1 MSMNSKTFTRCFGIP
16 GLLLCFFL
24 LIPESAAAFNP
35 PDKPILFQP
44 MFIWRTG
51 APTHQGTG
59 FFAKAPD
66 GRVAA
71 ITSSHFLDMHGPALL
86 EARWLD
92 IRTQAPVAT
101 FKLSWGPPGAGSTD
115 TPTLDLRRDYL
126 LLPVQDRVPGDQVL
140 ELDPRAQPEV
150 RERIWFPNKDKTAP
164 LGYRVVTGTV
174 VAADLKS
181 ISVMLDQPITLASQ
195 SGSPIISQAT
205 GRVIGTLSRGGR
217 ERDRT
222 LLILAPASALL
233 EALTKNDFPPLH
245 HVIGR

>member
-1 MSMNSKTFTRCFGIP
+1 
-16 GLLLCFFL
+16 
-24 LIPESAAAFNP
+24 
-35 PDKPILFQP
+35 

-59 FFAKAPD
+59 FFATAPD

-71 ITSSHFLDMHGPALL
+71 ITSSHFLDRHGPALL

-101 FKLSWGPPGAGSTD
+101 FKLSWGPPGTGSTD

-126 LLPVQDRVPGDQVL
+126 LLPVQDRVPGDLVL

-150 RERIWFPNKDKTAP
+150 KERIWFPNKDKTAP
-164 LGYRVVTGTV
+164 LGYRLVTGTV
-174 VAADLKS
+174 VAADVKYV
-181 ISVMLDQPITLASQ
+181 SVILDQPVPLVSQ

-205 GRVIGTLSRGGR
+205 GRVIGTLSRGGQ
-217 ERDRT
+217 ERGQT

-233 EALTKNDFPPLH
+233 EALTKSDFPPLRQ
-245 HVIGR
+245 VIGR

>member
-1 MSMNSKTFTRCFGIP
+1 VPLQPPSP
-16 GLLLCFFL
+16 
-24 LIPESAAAFNP
+24 P

-44 MFIWRTG
+44 LFIWRTG
-51 APTHQGTG
+51 RPTPQGTG

-66 GRVAA
+66 ERVAA
-71 ITSSHFLDMHGPALL
+71 VTSSHFLDLHGPALL

-101 FKLSWGPPGAGSTD
+101 FKLSWGPPGTGGTA
-115 TPTLDLRRDYL
+115 TPTLDLRQDYL

-150 RERIWFPNKDKTAP
+150 GERIWFPNKDKTAP
-164 LGYRVVTGTV
+164 LGYQMVTGTV
-174 VAADLKS
+174 VAARVQYV
-181 ISVMLDQPITLASQ
+181 SVILDQPIALVSQ

-217 ERDRT
+217 ERGQT
-222 LLILAPASALL
+222 LLILAPAPALL
-233 EALTKNDFPPLH
+233 EALTKGDFPPASSRHRQINTLSEPC
-245 HVIGR
+245 R